1 MLFNRIKPT
10 RFFKLLLR
18 YAAEVIIIFLGITIS
33 FLFEQWREEQR
44 KRESLVEL
52 SESILSDMDALR
64 KKLADD
70 AGGSESWIHNLD
82 SIRIQRTKNTV
93 SEKQLKWLH
102 SLISGQ
108 IYFLFDPYSPTYS
121 AAASGGLLHELPEGI
136 RNQLYNLYRVELP
149 FFELLYNEQEK
160 NLTHFSHTVVL
171 PANANLYTDS
181 VALQLDLRAF
191 GREVQRPVYGN
202 FISQLML
209 MEKEVLKLNKNTVRT
224 LDNLE
229 GSLTA
234 YLHELKD

>member
-44 KRESLVEL
+44 KKENLIEL

-70 AGGSESWIHNLD
+70 ASGSVSWIRNLD
-82 SIRIQRTKNTV
+82 SIRLHRMSNDIPE
-93 SEKQLKWLH
+93 SQLTWLH
-102 SLISGQ
+102 SLITGQ

-149 FFELLYNEQEK
+149 FFELLYDEQEK
-160 NLTHFSHTVVL
+160 NLTYFSHTIMVPSSVY
-171 PANANLYTDS
+171 LYTASDT
-181 VALQLDLRAF
+181 LQLDAKLFA
-191 GREVQRPVYGN
+191 REIQQPVYGN
-202 FISQLML
+202 FVTQLML
-209 MEKEVLKLNKNTVRT
+209 MEKEVLKLNRKTVLT
-224 LDNLE
+224 LDELE
-229 GSLTA
+229 IGLKA
-234 YLHELKD
+234 YLAELKE